1 MKKKTYEVYGHC
13 NVICSMQ
20 VKASSPEEAIEIA
33 NAACADGG
41 RVESYYRCTACD
53 TIASNMEYGDEF
65 GFSDLRDEALEM
77 EKKNENRNQ

>member
-1 MKKKTYEVYGHC
+1 MSTNLRYKIVTTRKPH
-13 NVICSMQ
+13 ICFGCGRRFDPPAQM
-20 VKASSPEEAIEIA
+20 VA
-33 NAACADGG
+33 AACADGG
-41 RVESYYRCTACD
+41 RVESYYLCTTCD